1 MTMASI
7 MAVWALVW
15 VAVAALVAV
24 AGLRRGRP
32 LWAAAWLVSIGAF
45 LAAQE
50 DPLLIL
56 QMVSTPRSGGFPD
69 GVLGLVDPHTR
80 GHMYGVAI
88 LAPAGIRLPGGLAHA
103 GPRPGGRLACGGL
116 AGFLRLGTTGG

>member
-1 MTMASI
+1 MASI
-7 MAVWALVW
+7 IAVWAVLWVLVAG
-15 VAVAALVAV
+15 AVAG

-56 QMVSTPRSGGFPD
+56 QMASRGPTAGFRD

-80 GHMYGVAI
+80 GHMYGAAI
-88 LAPAGIRLPGGLAHA
+88 LALASDA
-103 GPRPGGRLACGGL
+103 Y
-116 AGFLRLGTTGG
+116 